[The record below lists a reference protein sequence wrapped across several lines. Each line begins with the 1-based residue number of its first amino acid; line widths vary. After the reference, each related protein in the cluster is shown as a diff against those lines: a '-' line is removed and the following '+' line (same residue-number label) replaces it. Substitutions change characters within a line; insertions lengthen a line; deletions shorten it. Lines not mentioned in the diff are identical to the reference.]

1 MVIMVT
7 SVTTDEPTND
17 DNETRLRMRKRF
29 QEMDEQQRKMD
40 VASSAWVMVF
50 YFGFLITFIGA
61 FSMLILL
68 EVIPL
73 RLDIILVA
81 GVILFG
87 AFVMAIAGFIKGS
100 PRIVLEDMD

>member
-17 DNETRLRMRKRF
+17 DTETRLRMRQRF
-29 QEMDEQQRKMD
+29 QDMDEEQRKMD
-40 VASSAWVMVF
+40 MASSAWVMVF
-50 YFGFLITFIGA
+50 FFGFLITFIGT

-73 RLDIILVA
+73 RLDILLVA

-87 AFVMAIAGFIKGS
+87 TFVMAIAGFIKGS
-100 PRIVLEDMD
+100 PRIVLEDM